1 MSCKF
6 MRYSIM
12 FQNIFVQSSGHMSQV
27 GTLLDLRLDMLHVQW
42 ILGCMEYNPQQLFTP
57 RPSQIS
63 LGTKI
68 SYQPCHKHQT
78 THSCS
83 SCFFPTLSRLDITK
97 CCQAEPSS
105 SFRQPCSLLSCRGI
119 TLKRCWSSSGISGTS
134 KWLSYQ
140 KQRWREGSLL
150 QNKSGWF

>member
-1 MSCKF
+1 ML
-6 MRYSIM
+6 
-12 FQNIFVQSSGHMSQV
+12 QNIFVQSSGHMAQV

-42 ILGCMEYNPQQLFTP
+42 ILACMEYHPQHLFIHP
-57 RPSQIS
+57 KAFDSQIS

-68 SYQPCHKHQT
+68 SSCNPKHQT

-119 TLKRCWSSSGISGTS
+119 TLKRCWSSRGISGTS

-150 QNKSGWF
+150 QNKSGWS